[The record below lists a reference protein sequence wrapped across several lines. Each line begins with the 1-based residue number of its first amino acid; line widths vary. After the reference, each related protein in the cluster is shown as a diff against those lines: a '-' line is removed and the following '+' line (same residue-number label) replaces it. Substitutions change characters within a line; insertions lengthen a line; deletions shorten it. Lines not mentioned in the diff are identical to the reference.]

1 MTRSDGSKPARALA
15 IAGVRVTHPER
26 RIFGPGAPSKGALAC
41 YLAAVAPLMLP
52 HVARRPLSLVRCPD
66 GIAGGCFFQRH
77 ASAGMAAAIRR
88 VTIPRASG
96 EEGEYLY
103 VETLAGLIA
112 LVQVGVIEMHP
123 WQTTIDDLAHADRI
137 VFDLDPGPGTPFS
150 AVRRAAR
157 EIRRRAEARGFR
169 TRLKTTGGKGLHVVL
184 PLATPMPWDEARDF
198 SRETARE
205 MAADAPER
213 YVAQSRKALRAGR
226 VFIDYLRNVR
236 GASAVA
242 PYSPRARPGAPVA
255 CPIRWEELARVRS
268 GGQFRLAGM
277 ARRLAHLRSDPWALT
292 ARG

>member
-1 MTRSDGSKPARALA
+1 MASGRANGPALA

-26 RIFGPGAPSKGALAC
+26 RLFGSGGPSKGALAH

-66 GIAGGCFFQRH
+66 GIDGGCFFQRH
-77 ASAGMAAAIRR
+77 AGAGMTSAIRR
-88 VTIPRASG
+88 VMIRQASG
-96 EEGEYLY
+96 EEAEYLY

-123 WQTTIDDLAHADRI
+123 WQTTIDDLDHADRI
-137 VFDLDPGPGTPFS
+137 VFDLDPGPGTPFA

-157 EIRRRAEARGFR
+157 EVRRRAGAQGFR
-169 TRLKTTGGKGLHVVL
+169 AILKTTGGKGLHVVL
-184 PLATPMPWDEARDF
+184 PLMTPMPWDEARDF
-198 SRETARE
+198 SREMARE
-205 MAADAPER
+205 MEADAPGR
-213 YVAQSRKALRAGR
+213 YVAQARKSLRAGR

-255 CPIRWEELARVRS
+255 CPIRWDALSRVRS
-268 GGQFRLAGM
+268 GGQFRLSNM
-277 ARRLAHLRSDPWALT
+277 VRRLAHLRSDPWALT
-292 ARG
+292 AGG